1 MQKLL
6 DVYRKK
12 ERLVIGLMSG
22 TSLDGVD
29 AVLLRI
35 KGSGLDTQF
44 EQLTFITY
52 PFPPEMKNFLLKN
65 ASYKGGNVSDICR
78 LNFLIALIYVDAVKT
93 LCQKAGVSLAD
104 IDLIGSH
111 GQTIQHLPEVIGL
124 YGYRFGSTLQ
134 IGDPSVIAKKT
145 GILTVGDFRTGDV
158 ALGGEGAPLVPYFD
172 YIMFRDDKKSR
183 ALLNI
188 GGISNMTVIGK
199 ESSLDSLIAF
209 DTGPGN
215 MLIDML
221 AKKFFNKEFDE
232 GGKIAMEGEVNMRL
246 LNDIITHDVFLK
258 RKPPK
263 SSGREYYGDSF
274 IEELLTADYSNLPK
288 EDLIATV
295 TRYTAF
301 AVHYNYE
308 HFIKDK
314 VEIEELFVSGGGVKN
329 TFLFST
335 LHNYFDPD
343 VDVKPIGEI
352 DISSD
357 AKEAICFAVLAN
369 ETISGNPANV
379 PSVTGAK
386 KNTML
391 GKICLP

>member
-1 MQKLL
+1 
-6 DVYRKK
+6 
-12 ERLVIGLMSG
+12 
-22 TSLDGVD
+22 
-29 AVLLRI
+29 
-35 KGSGLDTQF
+35 
-44 EQLTFITY
+44 
-52 PFPPEMKNFLLKN
+52 
-65 ASYKGGNVSDICR
+65 
-78 LNFLIALIYVDAVKT
+78 
-93 LCQKAGVSLAD
+93 
-104 IDLIGSH
+104 
-111 GQTIQHLPEVIGL
+111 
-124 YGYRFGSTLQ
+124 
-134 IGDPSVIAKKT
+134 
-145 GILTVGDFRTGDV
+145 
-158 ALGGEGAPLVPYFD
+158 
-172 YIMFRDDKKSR
+172 
-183 ALLNI
+183 
-188 GGISNMTVIGK
+188 
-199 ESSLDSLIAF
+199 
-209 DTGPGN
+209 